1 MYEDIIQQ
9 AMAEMVAGY
18 EKIIERYL
26 EEKDFAVFNTE
37 IKEESVRL
45 GASIVKK
52 VIEEIN
58 RMLRDSRER
67 RAKGWYVVKDDR
79 RTILTSLGNVCFE
92 TVCSTWHRE
101 NECQKTRLRRCSQRQ
116 WRRPTVKEEKPPAYW
131 IV

>member
-58 RMLRDSRER
+58 RMLRDSRQQGTPCKR
-67 RAKGWYVVKDDR
+67 
-79 RTILTSLGNVCFE
+79 LVC
-92 TVCSTWHRE
+92 R
-101 NECQKTRLRRCSQRQ
+101 QR
-116 WRRPTVKEEKPPAYW
+116 
-131 IV
+131 

>member
-45 GASIVKK
+45 GAFP
-52 VIEEIN
+52 
-58 RMLRDSRER
+58 LRQTALRKSARC
-67 RAKGWYVVKDDR
+67 RAGTY
-79 RTILTSLGNVCFE
+79 
-92 TVCSTWHRE
+92 
-101 NECQKTRLRRCSQRQ
+101 
-116 WRRPTVKEEKPPAYW
+116 
-131 IV
+131 

>member
-45 GASIVKK
+45 GAGS
-52 VIEEIN
+52 
-58 RMLRDSRER
+58 
-67 RAKGWYVVKDDR
+67 
-79 RTILTSLGNVCFE
+79 LTATDQTNTS
-92 TVCSTWHRE
+92 
-101 NECQKTRLRRCSQRQ
+101 K
-116 WRRPTVKEEKPPAYW
+116 
-131 IV
+131 

>member
-1 MYEDIIQQ
+1 MYENIIQQ

-18 EKIIERYL
+18 EIIIERYL

-92 TVCSTWHRE
+92 RTLFINHNTNERIKGEYNGNDIGKIQEQKRSDQIHE
-101 NECQKTRLRRCSQRQ
+101 ND
-116 WRRPTVKEEKPPAYW
+116 
-131 IV
+131 

>member
-45 GASIVKK
+45 GASI
-52 VIEEIN
+52 
-58 RMLRDSRER
+58 
-67 RAKGWYVVKDDR
+67 
-79 RTILTSLGNVCFE
+79 
-92 TVCSTWHRE
+92 
-101 NECQKTRLRRCSQRQ
+101 
-116 WRRPTVKEEKPPAYW
+116 
-131 IV
+131 